1 LVIESS
7 KPLAMSLS
15 VDRGKSW
22 TQAATAMTGE
32 TYRVDLTDAAKGHR
46 QYWLRIESGAEE
58 LKGSDLKITTV
69 CQANS
74 SIIPRLTDNG
84 SVIQFKSSGLALES
98 AGPNMDQA
106 TRHIV
111 DGKFD
116 SPRVT
121 LQLAAPRNAALAQV
135 HAATHVA
142 SSNPPSPDF
151 TYRIEY
157 SIDGGKTW
165 TDMVND
171 WRITRQG
178 EQPADFWSQSFCW
191 GSAALPETAR
201 DVQVR
206 FRNDGGK
213 RNMRSEVHVA
223 YRLPSEDA
231 TRVTFHWKDQAGL
244 HTQSQTFEP
253 VVQGASPE
261 WNLATG
267 TGVETLWV
275 EYSPAP

>member
-22 TQAATAMTGE
+22 TQAATALTGE
-32 TYRVDLTDAAKGHR
+32 THRGDLTDAAEGHR

-74 SIIPRLTDNG
+74 SIIPRLTDKG
-84 SVIQFKSSGLALES
+84 SVVRFQSSGLALES

-106 TRHIV
+106 TQPIV
-111 DGKFD
+111 GGKFD

-121 LQLAAPRNAALAQV
+121 LQLAAPRISALAQV
-135 HAATHVA
+135 YAATHVA

-157 SIDGGKTW
+157 SIDGGK
-165 TDMVND
+165 
-171 WRITRQG
+171 
-178 EQPADFWSQSFCW
+178 
-191 GSAALPETAR
+191 
-201 DVQVR
+201 
-206 FRNDGGK
+206 

-223 YRLPSEDA
+223 YRLPNEDA
-231 TRVTFHWKDQAGL
+231 TRVTFHWKDDAEL

-253 VVQGASPE
+253 VVKGASPE

-267 TGVETLWV
+267 TSVETLWV
-275 EYSPAP
+275 EYTPVP